1 MKYNEQE
8 LALLDMFA
16 GQALNGILT
25 SGLFRRLGSV
35 GEAKCAFS
43 YAEAMLVERKRFI
56 E

>member
-16 GQALNGILT
+16 GQALNGILANPERD
-25 SGLFRRLGSV
+25 GGMEQMI
-35 GEAKCAFS
+35 EAS
-43 YAEAMLVERKRFI
+43 YVVAEAMLEERKKFI

>member
-16 GQALNGILT
+16 GQAL
-25 SGLFRRLGSV
+25 SGLASSV
-35 GEAKCAFS
+35 LRGNDTEAFANS
-43 YAEAMLVERKRFI
+43 AYSVAEAMLEYRRKFI